1 MKKDKLRSAGSIII
15 AVLILVLTLTACG
28 KSEFSVSENTGKQ
41 MTVTAQNADKD
52 AFFMVGSLDVA
63 DGEQIVI
70 TSNLTKGSVRVDIVA
85 ASEEQSIDKLPDMNG
100 DAIITAELESGESVS
115 GTVAAGSYLLRAT
128 CLKKATG
135 TIQIEVKP
143 ADWSNYMGKQYTG
156 QDPWGNR
163 LSVTLKGITG
173 NEVSFAYE
181 TVIGEGEYTRTFL
194 TESSGEWKDGTI
206 PFHVTAAAKEYE
218 AMHLDYSGRLTLKDG
233 SLFVT
238 YDAGSVMEESTEGG
252 SAGYQALGLE
262 GEDKTVELRP
272 YHSDSEDSGLTPAGL
287 VDSLFASGDI
297 TLTLYLANDGECNTY
312 PANEWYSGRFTV
324 LLNCYNWTKL
334 EMPSTEP
341 SEVWLTAA
349 SADGTVKMT
358 FWYDGIGGMVQYSD
372 GSTTSFWRASPKYDH
387 SESIARDI
395 RMEYDNLD
403 VDSSRISFS
412 IEGTA
417 EDAADYFVHTA
428 FSEHMTALEPG
439 SIYGISDYEVVQWT
453 IRETSENGDAVVGS
467 FEYAFTPW
475 DFNSPGIWAGNTAE
489 GTGDY
494 EGKLTCYREF
504 VLQRQEDG
512 SWHCTGLGTGG
523 YTLPEQV
530 TNAALSEQTTETTA
544 QTEAPSG
551 AAVAA
556 TEAHASTHRVEVA
569 DQSVSTF
576 MDYNGG
582 EYKTIIPKLIVD
594 GKEADS
600 INAALRDHIN
610 RNHPLTQDEYGVNG
624 EETRYAWGVR
634 GDIVSII
641 IITDE
646 TFTDGVGYDVF
657 NYNVDTL
664 QAASNDEVIK
674 AFGMTADEYCGKV
687 ADAYKAF
694 WDGRPYL
701 HENMSDLD
709 RSIGA
714 ISLAN
719 ITPFITP
726 DGNLGAAGRIYV
738 TDSQFPES
746 VKCFNLETLEIE
758 HFAEE

>member
-1 MKKDKLRSAGSIII
+1 MKDKSRSAGNIII
-15 AVLILVLTLTACG
+15 AILILILTLTACG
-28 KSEFSVSENTGKQ
+28 KSEFGVTVNTGKKI
-41 MTVTAQNADKD
+41 TVTAQNADKD
-52 AFFMVGSLDVA
+52 AFFMDGSLDVA
-63 DGEQIVI
+63 NGEQIVI
-70 TSNLTKGSVRVDIVA
+70 TSSLTKGSVRVEIVA
-85 ASEEQSIDKLPDMNG
+85 ASEEQSIDKLPDLNG
-100 DAIITAELESGESVS
+100 EAIITADLENGDSVS
-115 GTVAAGSYLLRAT
+115 GTVAAGSYLLRAI
-128 CLKKATG
+128 CLEKASG
-135 TIQIEVKP
+135 TIQIEVKQ
-143 ADWSNYMGKQYTG
+143 AAWLNYMGRQYTG
-156 QDPWGNR
+156 EDPWGNR
-163 LSVTLKGITG
+163 LSVTLKGIAG
-173 NEVSFAYE
+173 NVVSFAYE
-181 TVIGEGEYTRTFL
+181 AVIGEGEYTRTFL
-194 TESSGEWKDGTI
+194 TESSGELKDGAI
-206 PFHVTAAAKEYE
+206 PFHITATAKEYE
-218 AMHLDYSGRLTLKDG
+218 AMHLDYSGHMTLKDG

-262 GEDKTVELRP
+262 GEDETVELKA
-272 YHSDSEDSGLTPAGL
+272 YHSDSEDRGLTPADL

-312 PANEWYSGRFTV
+312 LANEWYSGRFTV

-341 SEVWLTAA
+341 SEFWLAAA

-358 FWYDGIGGMVQYSD
+358 FWYDGTGGMVQYSD
-372 GSTTSFWRASPKYDH
+372 ESTTSFWRASPKYDH

-417 EDAADYFVHTA
+417 EDAAYYFVHTA

-439 SIYGISDYEVVQWT
+439 SIYGISDYGVVRWT
-453 IRETSENGDAVVGS
+453 VRETSENGDAVVGS

-530 TNAALSEQTTETTA
+530 TNAVLSEQTTETTV
-544 QTEAPSG
+544 QTEDPSG
-551 AAVAA
+551 EAERA
-556 TEAHASTHRVEVA
+556 TEAAVSTHRVEVA
-569 DQSVSTF
+569 DQSVTTF
-576 MDYNGG
+576 KDNNGD
-582 EYKTIIPKLIVD
+582 EYKTVIPKLIVD
-594 GKEADS
+594 GREADS

-641 IITDE
+641 IIASE

-657 NYNVDTL
+657 NYNADAL
-664 QAASNDEVIK
+664 QTAGNDEVIMSL
-674 AFGMTADEYCGKV
+674 GMTADEFCSRV
-687 ADAYKAF
+687 ADAYRVF
-694 WDGRPYL
+694 WDSKPYL
-701 HENMSDLD
+701 QEHMSDLD
-709 RSIGA
+709 KSIGA
-714 ISLAN
+714 ITSAD
-719 ITPFITP
+719 IIPFITP
-726 DGNLGAAGRIYV
+726 DGNPGAAGRIYV
-738 TDSQFPES
+738 TGSQFPES
-746 VKCFNLETLEIE
+746 VKCFNLDTLEIE
-758 HFAEE
+758 SFAKR